1 MTKANYIYYLTIKNM
16 KKIYSPK
23 ELQKEMT
30 RINKP
35 SLPKKRWFQIVVAII
50 IIIVSTIN
58 F

>member
-1 MTKANYIYYLTIKNM
+1 M